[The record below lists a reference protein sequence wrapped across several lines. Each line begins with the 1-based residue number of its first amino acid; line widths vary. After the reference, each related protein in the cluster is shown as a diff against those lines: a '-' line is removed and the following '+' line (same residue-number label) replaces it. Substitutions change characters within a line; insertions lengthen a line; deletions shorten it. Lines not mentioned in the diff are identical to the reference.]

1 MDNMYP
7 ESKTIL
13 VTGGTSGLGYELVRL
28 LLNKGFNIVTTGRQ
42 SINIPEYAHSFKSYI
57 VDFSDLKQVSETA
70 RAICS
75 QYNFDIIVNNA
86 AVLGPPGY
94 VATKDNF
101 EYTFQVNFL
110 SHLLINEIIINS
122 SAKRSGLKILAV
134 TSQVYRLARID
145 MMSLQEE
152 SEYTAMKAYSYSKFF
167 LTLMCRYLPARY
179 PEHNLKCI
187 SFDPGIF
194 RSGIYRMQK
203 HWFRLLYQIA
213 APFMRNP
220 DKVAEIIA
228 CLLLGNNTRN
238 GVVINCRKKLREL
251 PVIDDKLEKTFW
263 SECYEKIIPFL
274 IQ

>member
-7 ESKTIL
+7 GSKTIL
-13 VTGGTSGLGYELVRL
+13 ITGGTSGLGYELVRL
-28 LLNKGFNIVTTGRQ
+28 LLNKGFYIVTTGRQ
-42 SINIPEYAHSFKSYI
+42 SISIPEYAHRFKLYI
-57 VDFSDLKQVSETA
+57 VDFSDLKQVSETV

-75 QYNFDIIVNNA
+75 QYDFDIIINNA
-86 AVLGPPGY
+86 AVIGPPDY

-122 SAKRSGLKILAV
+122 IAKRSGLIIMAITSLA
-134 TSQVYRLARID
+134 YRLARID
-145 MMSLQEE
+145 MMSLLKE
-152 SEYTAMKAYSYSKFF
+152 SDYTAIKAYSYSKLF
-167 LTLMCRYLPARY
+167 LTLMCKNLPARY

-203 HWFRLLYQIA
+203 NWFRLLYQIA

-220 DKVAEIIA
+220 DKVAEIITG
-228 CLLLGNNTRN
+228 LLLGDNTRN
-238 GVVINCRKKLREL
+238 GVIIDCRKRFREL
-251 PVIDDKLEKTFW
+251 PVISDMLEKTFW